1 MIVLTIVIVWF
12 VVFFGGLG
20 LLKYMLIQKERK
32 ERKVMLEKRLEHLIQ
47 SNKYKSPQ
55 EKNESS

>member
-12 VVFFGGLG
+12 VVIFGGLG

>member
-1 MIVLTIVIVWF
+1 MFLLNIVIVWF
-12 VVFFGGLG
+12 VVIFGGLG

-32 ERKVMLEKRLEHLIQ
+32 ERKVILEKRLEHLIQ
-47 SNKYKSPQ
+47 TNKYKSPQ